1 MVGYRLQ
8 PVPQAVAVW
17 STYVIVPG
25 VVLLV
30 CGVVVLVGG
39 SAELVDTVRQHR
51 VSVPVPAAGAP
62 ERTVG
67 DVGRWPLPAWFG
79 VAAFSVL
86 CAASIAGREP
96 EIPDLTLA
104 VLLLGFAGERM
115 SYLVRR
121 RTSGGRRA
129 VGAELSA
136 LTVGAVGLL
145 VGSTL

>member
-1 MVGYRLQ
+1 M
-8 PVPQAVAVW
+8 
-17 STYVIVPG
+17 IVPG
-25 VVLLV
+25 VVLLL

-39 SAELVDTVRQHR
+39 SAELLDTVRQR
-51 VSVPVPAAGAP
+51 RLPVSVGAAGTDTP

-96 EIPDLTLA
+96 RIPDLTLA
-104 VLLLGFAGERM
+104 VLLLGFAGERTF
-115 SYLVRR
+115 YLVRR
-121 RTSGGRRA
+121 RTSGRRRA
-129 VGAELSA
+129 GAAELLA